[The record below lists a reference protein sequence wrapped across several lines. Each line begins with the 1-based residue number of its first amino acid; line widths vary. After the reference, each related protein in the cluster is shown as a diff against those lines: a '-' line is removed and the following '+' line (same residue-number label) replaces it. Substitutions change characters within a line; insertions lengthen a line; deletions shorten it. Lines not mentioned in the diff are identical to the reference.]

1 MRERNRKIK
10 LIGAFSRLFDNRRVL
25 IDFFFIKRTTAK
37 SEMFRK
43 VLANERNV
51 FVYCVSFCEWHRS
64 NKTSDRERIERSI
77 VIKRETVKLVN
88 NMCTAYTMRTYIR
101 KWYNNEIVV
110 VNKWKRVQGH
120 QQYMNFSEIFN
131 YSNRKWLYLKLC
143 TSF

>member
-101 KWYNNEIVV
+101 K
-110 VNKWKRVQGH
+110 
-120 QQYMNFSEIFN
+120 
-131 YSNRKWLYLKLC
+131 
-143 TSF
+143 